1 MAGRRYFW
9 LWLAGLLAILTLAA
23 AVNLIV
29 DPYGVYGLVRIAG
42 VNEDKTSA
50 VAQARLAK
58 HYLVERVQPATLL
71 IGSSRVEAGLD
82 PESNAWPQDL
92 RPVFNMGSAGTG
104 PYSQLRLLQDSLAAT
119 QPRLVVLGTD
129 FIESLTADA
138 DLAASSSARG
148 SLDFEQR
155 LRVTKSGAPNGRI
168 WLAQMQ
174 DVGSTLFSLSALGDS
189 IATLLTQGSS
199 KYSKFTPLGRHTLT
213 EFNYLVQTEGEY
225 SLFLAKDRFKVAQV
239 VPMRE
244 HYQFGLAPL
253 AQAITEALQH
263 SAQVIVVITPGHA
276 DELEIYRQAGVM
288 DVYEEW
294 RQRLT
299 EIVATAGG
307 NKVALWDF
315 AGLTPYTTE
324 TLPGRG
330 DTKSQ
335 LSWFWETNHFK
346 EALGD
351 LIISRILGHGPQEFG
366 DQLTL
371 STLPHSRAVL
381 RKQQYQYVKAHPAAV
396 ERVSGLIAERV
407 DRVCKDDPSRCQ
419 PAKEQIANASLK
431 DSASAE
437 TDDDLDQLERR
448 Q

>member
-1 MAGRRYFW
+1 MTGRRFFW
-9 LWLAGLLAILTLAA
+9 LWLAGSLAILTLAA

-29 DPYGVYGLVRIAG
+29 DPYGVYGLVRIVG
-42 VNEDKTSA
+42 VNDDKTAA
-50 VAQARLAK
+50 VAQSRMAK
-58 HYLVERVQPATLL
+58 HYLVERVHPATLL

-82 PESNAWPQDL
+82 PESDAWPQDL

-104 PYSQLRLLQDSLAAT
+104 PHSQLRLLQDSLAAA
-119 QPRLVVLGTD
+119 QPRLVVIGTD

-155 LRVTKSGAPNGRI
+155 PRVTKSGAPNDRV

-174 DVGSTLFSLSALGDS
+174 DVGSTLFSLSAIGDS
-189 IATLLTQGSS
+189 IATLLTQRSS

-244 HYQFGLAPL
+244 HYQFAFAPL
-253 AQAITEALQH
+253 AQAIAEALRH
-263 SAQVIVVITPGHA
+263 GAQVIVVITPGHA

-288 DVYEEW
+288 SVYEEW

-299 EIVATAGG
+299 EIVTDAGG
-307 NKVALWDF
+307 GKVALWDF

-324 TLPGRG
+324 TVPGRG

-351 LIISRILGHGPQEFG
+351 LMISRILGHGPQGFG

-371 STLPHSRAVL
+371 ITLPRARAEL
-381 RKQQYQYVKAHPAAV
+381 RKQQYQYVKAQPAAV
-396 ERVSGLIAERV
+396 ARVSSLIAERL
-407 DRVCKDDPSRCQ
+407 DRVCKDDAPRCR
-419 PAKEQIANASLK
+419 PAREQIANASLR

-437 TDDDLDQLERR
+437 PDDNLDQLERR